1 MSIHIQKESLCEVLP
16 QEQRA
21 SDRYVR
27 SPSGGKCV
35 EACACHRPVWG
46 MWFCRGLVAIP
57 SISYNRAM
65 QNDTIAAIATPPGTG
80 GIGVIRVSGTDA
92 FNLVLPILRRPG
104 SHADLPPSHTLTY
117 GHIIDSQTD
126 EVLDEVLVAFMR
138 APHTYTRED
147 VVEIQGHG
155 GPLILR
161 RMLRLVLAQGARM
174 ANAGEF
180 TLREFL
186 NGRLDLAQAE
196 AVMDLISAQTEA
208 GQRLAMQ
215 QLRGRI
221 SEQVQDARHSV
232 LGIIARI
239 EASIDFPEEDVPTPQ
254 PEELQSLIQ
263 VALQMVATL
272 LTGSE
277 QGRLY
282 RQGLRTVIIGRPNV
296 GKSSLLN
303 ALLRTDR
310 AIVTPVAG
318 TTRDTVEEV
327 ANLRGIPL
335 HLIDT
340 AGITTST
347 DPVEQSRIQ
356 RSGSAAESADVI
368 LLVFDG
374 SEQLTEQD
382 LRVSEELRTM
392 GFGGKNGTNHEQ
404 VGVEVSSGHSRA
416 MIIVVNKADCPQQ
429 LEVGGLQTLW
439 PRIPVVSTSMLTGE
453 GLPDLEQAI
462 ADLVLAGKTLY
473 GESALITSAR
483 HQEALRRAAENLRA
497 SSISLEQGLPL
508 DFVSIDLRATYDA
521 LGEVTGETASDDLLD
536 RIFSEFCI
544 GK

>member
-1 MSIHIQKESLCEVLP
+1 
-16 QEQRA
+16 
-21 SDRYVR
+21 
-27 SPSGGKCV
+27 
-35 EACACHRPVWG
+35 
-46 MWFCRGLVAIP
+46 
-57 SISYNRAM
+57 M
-65 QNDTIAAIATPPGTG
+65 QNDTIAAIGTPPGYG
-80 GIGVIRVSGTDA
+80 GIGVIRVSGPAA
-92 FNLVLPILRRPG
+92 FSLVLPLLQRPDG
-104 SHADLPPSHTLTY
+104 HTDLPPSHLLTF
-117 GHIIDSQTD
+117 GHIVVPTSR

-155 GPLILR
+155 GPLVLQ

-180 TLREFL
+180 TLRAFL

-221 SEQVQDARHSV
+221 SEQVQDARYAV

-254 PEELQSLIQ
+254 PEELQLLIQ
-263 VALQMVATL
+263 VAQQKVAAL

-282 RQGLRTVIIGRPNV
+282 RQGLRTAIIGRPNV

-340 AGITTST
+340 AGITPGN
-347 DPVEQSRIQ
+347 DPIEQIGVQ
-356 RSGSAAESADVI
+356 RSRSAAESADVV

-392 GFGGKNGTNHEQ
+392 GFGGKNETTSEQ
-404 VGVEVSSGHSRA
+404 IGDDVPSRPRRA
-416 MIIVVNKADCPQQ
+416 MIVVVNKTDCPQR
-429 LEVGGLQTLW
+429 LETGELRTMW
-439 PRIPVVSTSMLTGE
+439 PGVPIVSTSMLTGE
-453 GLPDLEQAI
+453 GLPHLEETI
-462 ADLVLAGKTLY
+462 VDLVLAGRTLY
-473 GESALITSAR
+473 GESALITSTR
-483 HQEALRRAAENLRA
+483 HQEALRLAAENLIA
-497 SSISLEQGLPL
+497 SSISLEQSLPL
-508 DFVSIDLRATYDA
+508 DFVSIDLRAAYDA